1 MPVKV
6 TVEGPWFA
14 SIVIFDTL
22 RGPLAGGGDVLKLE
36 NMASMQKFVILG
48 NGFWIQ

>member
-6 TVEGPWFA
+6 TVEDLWFA
-14 SIVIFDTL
+14 STVIFGTL
-22 RGPLAGGGDVLKLE
+22 REPLAGDGGVPKLE